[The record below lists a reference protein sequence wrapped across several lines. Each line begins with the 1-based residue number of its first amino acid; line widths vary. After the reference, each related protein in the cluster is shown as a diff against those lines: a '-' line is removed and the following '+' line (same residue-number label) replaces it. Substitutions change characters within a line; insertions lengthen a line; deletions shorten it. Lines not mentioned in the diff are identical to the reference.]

1 MKGLDCVWVI
11 DRLYSF
17 HLYLPPFFSFYFPSP
32 SLFLFSPNLSLSP
45 CIFSSCSLAPEDVPS
60 PTLTATTTGF
70 VIIRW
75 SEPGQ
80 PNGVIRHYTL
90 YKALLN
96 SPFSLLTTVDSNA
109 SFYYED
115 HSVSPY
121 TVYQYY
127 IEASNDAGSTPG
139 APSTVTTAQA
149 G

>member
-11 DRLYSF
+11 DCLYSF
-17 HLYLPPFFSFYFPSP
+17 HLYLP
-32 SLFLFSPNLSLSP
+32 SLFFFLFPFSLSLSLLPLSLSP

>member
-1 MKGLDCVWVI
+1 M
-11 DRLYSF
+11 
-17 HLYLPPFFSFYFPSP
+17 
-32 SLFLFSPNLSLSP
+32 
-45 CIFSSCSLAPEDVPS
+45 
-60 PTLTATTTGF
+60 
-70 VIIRW
+70 
-75 SEPGQ
+75 
-80 PNGVIRHYTL
+80 
-90 YKALLN
+90 
-96 SPFSLLTTVDSNA
+96 DSNA